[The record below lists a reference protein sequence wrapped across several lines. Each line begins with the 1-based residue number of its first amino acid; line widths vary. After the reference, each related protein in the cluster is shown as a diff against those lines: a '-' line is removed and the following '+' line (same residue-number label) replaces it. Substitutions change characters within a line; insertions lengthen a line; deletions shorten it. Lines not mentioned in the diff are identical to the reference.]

1 MTERLFMRIG
11 IGSDIH
17 RLVKG
22 RPLVIAGVKIPF
34 AKGPLGHSDGDV
46 LCHAIVDAMLG
57 AMAFGDIGTHFPDTD
72 PKWKGVSGLE
82 LLEKTRKIAV
92 RKKMKVVQIDTIL
105 VCQQPPLSPFRNEIQ
120 AGIAGTL
127 KIGKEMVGVK
137 FKTNEGLAEVGK
149 GQAISSFAIV
159 VLECRGR
166 IHATRKKR
174 A

>member
-1 MTERLFMRIG
+1 MRIG

>member
-1 MTERLFMRIG
+1 MLRLAMTGRLFMRIG

-46 LCHAIVDAMLG
+46 LCHAIADAILG

-72 PKWKGVSGLE
+72 FRWKGVSGLKI
-82 LLEKTRKIAV
+82 LEETRKIAG
-92 RKKMKVVQIDTIL
+92 RKKMKIKQVDTIL
-105 VCQQPPLSPFRNEIQ
+105 VCQQPPLSPFRDEIQ
-120 AGIAGTL
+120 AGIAGVL
-127 KIGKEMVGVK
+127 KIGTKMVGVK

-149 GQAISSFAIV
+149 GQAISSLAV
-159 VLECRGR
+159 VLLS
-166 IHATRKKR
+166 
-174 A
+174 